1 MSRKNK
7 QDSHY
12 VNNAEFYK
20 HMKEH
25 IVAVNKAKRNKTPL
39 PKISDYIGE
48 CIISIANKLV
58 NKPNFANY
66 PFREEMVSDGVENC
80 LLYLNNFNP
89 RKSKNPFAYFTQIIY
104 FAFIRRIEKEKK
116 HLYTKYRMI
125 EDALSYELSDSE
137 HSVISKY
144 GSDYADQNMHEFVQ
158 NFEKKTEEKKK
169 ILQDKKKKTN
179 KKYKPRKKKKN
190 NFENLDA

>member
-66 PFREEMVSDGVENC
+66 PFI
-80 LLYLNNFNP
+80 
-89 RKSKNPFAYFTQIIY
+89 A
-104 FAFIRRIEKEKK
+104 
-116 HLYTKYRMI
+116 
-125 EDALSYELSDSE
+125 
-137 HSVISKY
+137 
-144 GSDYADQNMHEFVQ
+144 
-158 NFEKKTEEKKK
+158 
-169 ILQDKKKKTN
+169 
-179 KKYKPRKKKKN
+179 
-190 NFENLDA
+190 